1 MSPSHE
7 RRRADQRAS
16 RARREAAIEAR
27 RVLIRQLWPTTSV
40 LDIAGMLDMVPDAV
54 NAQAAK
60 LGLQRRPV
68 RMQP

>member
-1 MSPSHE
+1 M
-7 RRRADQRAS
+7 D
-16 RARREAAIEAR
+16 ARK
-27 RVLIRQLWPTTSV
+27 VLIRQFWPTASV
-40 LDIAGMLDMVPDAV
+40 LEIAMMLDMVPDAV